1 MGCRVLSRTPE
12 RHRDS
17 GPWGTLTPGFGR
29 SSWAG
34 GEPERNSRRP
44 KPRVKGVHKNFT
56 MGRAERCPRQANYSA
71 KGERLGLELVLRPDK
86 PKEAQTSRGI
96 NVLRPSSEAELPVIS
111 PRDRGQQADPPPPPG
126 REHPPQNVLQGSPKP
141 RIQETKPLSVLQEG
155 QRPTSPRF
163 SKHDIQYFI
172 LQSDTRALLSP
183 CLSVRPSFDLH
194 LVHTQQQSST
204 EPIAAR
210 TR

>member
-1 MGCRVLSRTPE
+1 MARVGCRVLSRTPE

-17 GPWGTLTPGFGR
+17 GPWGILTPGFGR

-111 PRDRGQQADPPPPPG
+111 PRDRGQQAEPPPPP
-126 REHPPQNVLQGSPKP
+126 RQRAASPK
-141 RIQETKPLSVLQEG
+141 RATG
-155 QRPTSPRF
+155 QPQATHPGNKAPFCSSRRTE
-163 SKHDIQYFI
+163 
-172 LQSDTRALLSP
+172 A
-183 CLSVRPSFDLH
+183 H
-194 LVHTQQQSST
+194 LPQIFQ
-204 EPIAAR
+204 A
-210 TR
+210 

>member
-56 MGRAERCPRQANYSA
+56 KGRAERCPRQAKYSA

-111 PRDRGQQADPPPPPG
+111 PRDRGQQADPPPPAESSLPKTCYRAAPSHASRKQSPFLFFKKDRG
-126 REHPPQNVLQGSPKP
+126 PPPPDFPSMTYS
-141 RIQETKPLSVLQEG
+141 ILSSRVTHGL
-155 QRPTSPRF
+155 
-163 SKHDIQYFI
+163 
-172 LQSDTRALLSP
+172 
-183 CLSVRPSFDLH
+183 C
-194 LVHTQQQSST
+194 
-204 EPIAAR
+204 
-210 TR
+210 

>member
-1 MGCRVLSRTPE
+1 MARVGCRVLSRTPE

-17 GPWGTLTPGFGR
+17 GPWGILTPGFGR

-111 PRDRGQQADPPPPPG
+111 PRDRGQQADPPPPAESSLPKTCYRAAPSHASRKQSPFLFFKKDRG
-126 REHPPQNVLQGSPKP
+126 PPPPDFPSMTYS
-141 RIQETKPLSVLQEG
+141 ILSSRVTHGL
-155 QRPTSPRF
+155 
-163 SKHDIQYFI
+163 
-172 LQSDTRALLSP
+172 
-183 CLSVRPSFDLH
+183 C
-194 LVHTQQQSST
+194 
-204 EPIAAR
+204 
-210 TR
+210 

>member
-17 GPWGTLTPGFGR
+17 GPWGSLTPGFGR

-56 MGRAERCPRQANYSA
+56 MGRAERCPRQAKYSA

-111 PRDRGQQADPPPPPG
+111 PRDRGQQADPPPPAESSLPKTCYRAAPSHASRKQSPFLFFKKDRG
-126 REHPPQNVLQGSPKP
+126 PPPPDFPSMTYS
-141 RIQETKPLSVLQEG
+141 ILSSRVTHGL
-155 QRPTSPRF
+155 
-163 SKHDIQYFI
+163 
-172 LQSDTRALLSP
+172 
-183 CLSVRPSFDLH
+183 C
-194 LVHTQQQSST
+194 
-204 EPIAAR
+204 
-210 TR
+210 